1 MFPLPILSHRRF
13 DFRPYP
19 SYLFQDATTRS
30 LEKPL
35 KHHAGAA
42 PAPLVWKTRILAVI
56 RMVHGG
62 KRYFTFYTAPLPVPA
77 VNLSWSLVDYSPHSQ
92 DSGIPACFLFKSLRH
107 TYMVSSH
114 ISNCRSRNRTYNTFF
129 QIEVLYP
136 VELSGK

>member
-1 MFPLPILSHRRF
+1 MFSLPILSHRRF

-19 SYLFQDATTRS
+19 SYLSQDATTRS

-42 PAPLVWKTRILAVI
+42 PAPPVWKTGILAVI

-77 VNLSWSLVDYSPHSQ
+77 VILSPYLYTHWLIGLTSLEYQAKLYSR
-92 DSGIPACFLFKSLRH
+92 L
-107 TYMVSSH
+107 
-114 ISNCRSRNRTYNTFF
+114 
-129 QIEVLYP
+129 VLYP
-136 VELSGK
+136 VNSGDYHSSKLPE